1 MAGRERCISKSF
13 ADLDLISKAACHYL
27 MGMDDRFNILA
38 RYSGW
43 VSSEVNELDCSWN
56 LFLDKNQQ
64 LRVLIVRP
72 FVNYV

>member
-1 MAGRERCISKSF
+1 
-13 ADLDLISKAACHYL
+13 

-38 RYSGW
+38 YRLHW
-43 VSSEVNELDCSWN
+43 VFSEVNGLDCSWN

>member
-1 MAGRERCISKSF
+1 MAGRERFISKSF
-13 ADLDLISKAACHYL
+13 ADLDHISKAACRYL

-38 RYSGW
+38 RRLHL
-43 VSSEVNELDCSWN
+43 VFSEANGLDCSWN